1 MTWMLSW
8 NVLGDVWSSY
18 SVENP
23 FVPASEERNSTM
35 DATLGALKTRKAAVC
50 RSVNFWWGTPVE
62 VTSYK
67 LSVSF
72 KAHLRNLVKS
82 LFLVALQTEYCKPA
96 TPFIKGDFL
105 KFLES
110 PFFGIYHARVR
121 FFLTEL
127 QNLEASLTLLKY
139 DSTTDA
145 VPAILKF
152 PRTNKGNTYR
162 WVVGQLKFFKI
173 NAIKD
178 IIL

>member
-1 MTWMLSW
+1 M
-8 NVLGDVWSSY
+8 
-18 SVENP
+18 
-23 FVPASEERNSTM
+23 
-35 DATLGALKTRKAAVC
+35 
-50 RSVNFWWGTPVE
+50 
-62 VTSYK
+62 
-67 LSVSF
+67 
-72 KAHLRNLVKS
+72 RNLVKS

-127 QNLEASLTLLKY
+127 QNLEVSLTLLKY

>member
-1 MTWMLSW
+1 MSFEVYYEVKYPWESPFNNMHAFLE
-8 NVLGDVWSSY
+8 GADVWSSY

-23 FVPASEERNSTM
+23 LVPASEERNSTM

-96 TPFIKGDFL
+96 TLVKRGLPEISRK
-105 KFLES
+105 
-110 PFFGIYHARVR
+110 
-121 FFLTEL
+121 
-127 QNLEASLTLLKY
+127 
-139 DSTTDA
+139 
-145 VPAILKF
+145 AIF
-152 PRTNKGNTYR
+152 RNIPCPC
-162 WVVGQLKFFKI
+162 
-173 NAIKD
+173 
-178 IIL
+178 